1 MRVITDNPR
10 ILRAAGL
17 TLAMLSF
24 YSTLFLRVYWGPLA
38 PYLEAEG
45 VERELIGL
53 VGSMFF
59 AGYIASQIPSG
70 VLADKKSPG
79 YTMGVGLLASG
90 SSNIIL
96 AITDPVLWPYISIVS
111 GFFAGMVYGPSI
123 KLIKELFQEDTE
135 RAMGI
140 YSISWSLPF
149 LIAPWSIPYIA
160 SSWGIVYAHI
170 VSSLGAIVVGIID
183 IVLLRDIA
191 TGGSSDLEI
200 SMILE
205 ILRRYLSRVALSS
218 IGGFLVLFYNWV
230 IAYWLYYYIVISGVS
245 AIEAST
251 TLSVYSLV
259 GIVSTPFA
267 GILARRFGL
276 YRLLIVDL
284 IIYSASGAWIA
295 LTPTPPIL
303 YLLAGLLG
311 MARYITTPLNSSI
324 LALSFEERVLA
335 TASSA
340 VNMFWQISG
349 LAAPYITAL
358 GFGMMSPKIVMLSLA
373 MTPALAIIPYAMLV
387 LVVGKNYH
395 YNN

>member
-1 MRVITDNPR
+1 MRPIAGNPR
-10 ILRAAGL
+10 IWRVVGL
-17 TLAMLSF
+17 ALAILSF

-59 AGYIASQIPSG
+59 AGYIASQIPG
-70 VLADKKSPG
+70 GMLADKKGPG

-90 SSNIIL
+90 SSNLIL
-96 AITDPVLWPYISIVS
+96 AITDSVFWPYISIIS

-123 KLIKELFQEDTE
+123 KLIKELFREDTE

-140 YSISWSLPF
+140 YGISWSLPF
-149 LIAPWSIPYIA
+149 LTAPWSIPYIA
-160 SSWGIVYAHI
+160 STWGVAYAH
-170 VSSLGAIVVGIID
+170 VASSLGAIAVGVID
-183 IVLLRDIA
+183 IIVLRDVA
-191 TGGSSDLEI
+191 RGRSSDLEI

-230 IAYWLYYYIVISGVS
+230 IAYWLYYYIVVSGS
-245 AIEAST
+245 TTIEAST
-251 TLSVYSLV
+251 ALSIYSLV
-259 GIVSTPFA
+259 GIISTPFA
-267 GILARRFGL
+267 GVLAKRFGL

-284 IIYSASGAWIA
+284 ILYSASGAWIA
-295 LTPTPPIL
+295 LIPTPPIL

-324 LALSFEERVLA
+324 LALSFEERILA

-358 GFGMMSPKIVMLSLA
+358 GFRMTSPKIVMLSLA
-373 MTPALAIIPYAMLV
+373 MTPVLAIIPYTMLA
-387 LVVGKNYH
+387 LFVGKRH
-395 YNN
+395 HNN